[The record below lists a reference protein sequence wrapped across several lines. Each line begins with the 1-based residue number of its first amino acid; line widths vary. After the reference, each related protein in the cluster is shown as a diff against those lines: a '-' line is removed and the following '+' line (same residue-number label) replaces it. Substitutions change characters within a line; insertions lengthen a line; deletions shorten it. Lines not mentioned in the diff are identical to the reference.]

1 VHHRREPHGEEPV
14 SGRRPGRER
23 SRGQT
28 LTEFALVVPILLLL
42 FMGILDLGRA
52 AYTLN
57 TVSDAA
63 RNGVREAIVNQ
74 DCSAIAT
81 RARSVAAAVD
91 LSGSSAVQVTIWKS
105 PTPSGASETCAGG
118 LAGNYGIGYLAEVRV
133 NTTFTAITPIIGSF
147 IGPLPLTSTARLPI
161 ERAYP

>member
-1 VHHRREPHGEEPV
+1 MSGGRARR
-14 SGRRPGRER
+14 GRT
-23 SRGQT
+23 RGQT

-42 FMGILDLGRA
+42 FMAVLDLGRA
-52 AYTLN
+52 AYSLN
-57 TVSDAA
+57 TVADAA

-81 RARSVAAAVD
+81 RARSVAGAVD
-91 LSGSSAVQVTIWKS
+91 LSASAAVQVTIWRS

-118 LAGNYGIGYLAEVRV
+118 LAGDYGIGYLAEVRV
-133 NTTFTAITPIIGSF
+133 NATFTPITPIIGSF
-147 IGPLPLTSTARLPI
+147 IGPIPVSSTARLPI